1 MEEDD
6 AGLVGVAEA
15 QYNLG
20 VMCYEGRGVPRDFP
34 EAVRWFRLAADQGH
48 AWAQTNL
55 GFMSEMGG
63 RLGGRLGDCP
73 VTERTSDCLVRL
85 PFFAGLGT
93 EPQETV
99 IEAIL
104 IFG

>member
-1 MEEDD
+1 MPSRKARD
-6 AGLVGVAEA
+6 GLIRHLRDNGV
-15 QYNLG
+15 
-20 VMCYEGRGVPRDFP
+20 
-34 EAVRWFRLAADQGH
+34 LAIFH
-48 AWAQTNL
+48 YL
-55 GFMSEMGG
+55 PLHLSEMGG

-85 PFFAGLGT
+85 PFFAGLGK

-104 IFG
+104 SFG